1 MKTTTQDQQHMQT
14 QDMNISY
21 EEKDVMDDLLTSL
34 KKLTS
39 DYNTF
44 ASEVAHNN
52 LKQDVM
58 NILREEHEAESM
70 LFEEMNS
77 RGWYTTKTASP
88 QDIKKARNNFSKL
101 DKQYNL

>member
-1 MKTTTQDQQHMQT
+1 MNKMQT
-14 QDMNISY
+14 QEMNVDFK
-21 EEKDVMDDLLTSL
+21 EKDMMNDLLASM
-34 KKLTS
+34 KKVTS

-44 ASEVAHNN
+44 ANEIATEN

-58 NILREEHEAESM
+58 NILREEHEAESA

-77 RGWYTTKTASP
+77 RGWYDLKSAST
-88 QDIKKARNNFSKL
+88 QDLQKAKEKFNKL